1 MSDISLSK
9 AVRSNLLSLQNT
21 AALMGTTQNRLA
33 TGNKVNSA
41 LDNPTNFFTA
51 SSLNSRAGDLNAL
64 MDSMA
69 NGIQTLEAANNGLTS
84 ITKTL
89 ESMQSTLRQA
99 RQDKTFLT
107 QSLDLGSIDPNL
119 TPAKQFSLSGG
130 AIGNPT
136 NIDLT
141 VTGTGQTSMTSA
153 NYTTPPVAAAASLVA
168 GSGVAVQTTT
178 TAQAAFHFTVTFGGK
193 TAEINLPADTA
204 RNTTAAL
211 ATAINAAI
219 GDTDLG
225 GKITA
230 TQAGGAFT
238 LTGPGSTDGTIV
250 ATNGTTAS
258 AGGTDATAL
267 FGDPASGTAANR
279 PVSSNGSNGTY
290 DLTINGKTVQL
301 TATESTAALAI
312 TKINATLGTA
322 SKFEAYAG
330 SGSKIGIRAKT
341 ADAGPL
347 TIGGVDASLFSTP
360 ADTSGLKFQATVSQL
375 VDKLNTDFS
384 GKLRASNDN
393 GRLRLENL
401 STQDLTIGG
410 KNASGGAL
418 DGSTGTGTSSTIAG
432 NSVRS
437 DLAKQYN
444 ELRDQLDKTSDDASF
459 NGVNLLRGDKL
470 KITFNE
476 TGTSTI
482 DIQTKGNAALNSA
495 SLKLTDLIPKDL
507 DSDTNIDALIDSVKT
522 SLSTVRSQ
530 SSVFGS
536 NLSIVQNRQDFTK
549 NMINTLQTGAAN
561 LTLADS
567 NEEAAN
573 LLALQTRQ
581 SLSQQSLSLASQA
594 DQSVL
599 QLLR

>member
-21 AALMGTTQNRLA
+21 ASLMGTTQNRLA

-51 SSLNSRAGDLNAL
+51 SSLNSRAGDLNSL

-84 ITKTL
+84 ITKNL

-107 QSLDLGSIDPNL
+107 QSLDLGKVNPNAVPAATFTL
-119 TPAKQFSLSGG
+119 TGG

-136 NIDLT
+136 PIAMT
-141 VTGTGQTSMTSA
+141 TTGTGQTAS
-153 NYTTPPVAAAASLVA
+153 TTASYAPPAAAAAATLVGSTAATTPAAAKTFSLAFGGTTVA
-168 GSGVAVQTTT
+168 LSIAAGTGRT
-178 TAQAAFHFTVTFGGK
+178 TAQLATDINTAISNSDLSGKVTVSEAAGVLTFTGPTATDGTVAVTGTDATSLLGTPTSTAGSNATHDFTINGK
-193 TAEINLPADTA
+193 AIQLTTTE
-204 RNTTAAL
+204 TTAAL
-211 ATAINAAI
+211 AAA
-219 GDTDLG
+219 
-225 GKITA
+225 
-230 TQAGGAFT
+230 
-238 LTGPGSTDGTIV
+238 
-250 ATNGTTAS
+250 
-258 AGGTDATAL
+258 
-267 FGDPASGTAANR
+267 
-279 PVSSNGSNGTY
+279 
-290 DLTINGKTVQL
+290 
-301 TATESTAALAI
+301 
-312 TKINATLGTA
+312 KINTTLGTD
-322 SKFEAYAG
+322 SKFEAYVNGGKVAL
-330 SGSKIGIRAKT
+330 RAT
-341 ADAGPL
+341 AADAGPL
-347 TIGGVDASLFSTP
+347 TIGGADAGLFGTP
-360 ADTSGLKFQATVSQL
+360 SGGVVSGTDNTALKFQSTVSQL
-375 VDKLNTDFS
+375 VDKINTDFS
-384 GKLRASNDN
+384 GKVRASNDN
-393 GRLRLENL
+393 GKLRIENL
-401 STQDLTIGG
+401 STQDLTIDG
-410 KNASGGAL
+410 KNATSGAL
-418 DGSTGTGTSSTIAG
+418 DGSTGAGTSSTIAG

-444 ELRDQLDKTSDDASF
+444 ELRDQLDKLSDDASF

-482 DIQTKGNAALNSA
+482 DIQTKGNEALNSA
-495 SLKLTDLIPKDL
+495 SLKLSDLMPVDL
-507 DSDTNIDALIDSVKT
+507 DSDTDIDALIDTVKT